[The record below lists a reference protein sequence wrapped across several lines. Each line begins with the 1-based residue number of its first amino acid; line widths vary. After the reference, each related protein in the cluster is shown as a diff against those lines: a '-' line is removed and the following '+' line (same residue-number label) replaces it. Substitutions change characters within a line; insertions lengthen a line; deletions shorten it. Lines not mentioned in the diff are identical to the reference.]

1 VLTRSCRLARMT
13 QSQKLLS
20 RQARV
25 IGRGYASGR
34 DSLEIRAYSILCG
47 YLRSLNFLSYVGYNS
62 LDEFADFRSSLC
74 FCARL
79 LTASTVAQSR
89 DNSITSHK
97 VEIGGIAQ
105 TRYDHTPNTTQP
117 RRDHQSSGI
126 ATLFLPNPASSD
138 FDAVG
143 RQSFSTARLLPASP
157 IKCLDC

>member
-1 VLTRSCRLARMT
+1 MT

-25 IGRGYASGR
+25 IGRRYASGR
-34 DSLEIRAYSILCG
+34 DSLDICAYSILCG

-62 LDEFADFRSSLC
+62 LDEFADFRSSLY

-79 LTASTVAQSR
+79 LTVSTVAQSR

-97 VEIGGIAQ
+97 VEIGGIVQ
-105 TRYDHTPNTTQP
+105 TRYDHTLYTTQP
-117 RRDHQSSGI
+117 RRDQSSGI

-143 RQSFSTARLLPASP
+143 RQSFSTARLLPAFP